1 MIAILQSCTN
11 SVEKDLSI
19 REKPQVTNRSQN
31 VMLRTDN
38 DVRDIALDALNLT
51 GGDKNTRSSAIGIE
65 SITPVVASSV
75 TRGASEE
82 DTLFF
87 VANYSN
93 DNGFCVIAAD
103 KRVDPL
109 IAITEN
115 GNYNSCMESGPEA
128 FAEYMRLAENYVTN
142 DSVLQN
148 SAKKIIPVNLEFP
161 KSKTWTETTTDW
173 KIDIEPRVTVQ
184 WEQTYPY
191 GDYCMN
197 ECAGCGP
204 IAIAQ
209 VLTYFKY
216 PTSFSGKYA
225 EYYSPDGDGVR
236 QHNFTIDWDALCQHK
251 NADGGNSGN
260 ENCSMEI
267 HHQLAQLCRY
277 TGFITNAVYETGAVA
292 RTAILFSNVSN
303 ALNSL
308 GYTTHIYNYTQ
319 KAGAD
324 LSDGVIVMNGGFAN
338 KDEDHMWIMDGCKY
352 YTKTTVIYI
361 QEDGKIP
368 YIAEK
373 YVDDYYMQHFNWGY
387 GGRCNGWFNDKVFAL
402 NRGKSYDNSNLRN
415 DLTDDYSYNV
425 RYISVTR

>member
-115 GNYNSCMESGPEA
+115 GDYDSCMESGPEA
-128 FAEYMRLAENYVTN
+128 FVEYMRLAENYVTN

-148 SAKKIIPVNLEFP
+148 SAKKIIPVDLGFP
-161 KSKTWTETTTDW
+161 KSKTWTETKTDW
-173 KIDIEPRVTVQ
+173 KIDIEPRVAVQ
-184 WEQTYPY
+184 WGQGPPY
-191 GDYCMN
+191 GKYCVN
-197 ECAGCGP
+197 KCVGCGP
-204 IAIAQ
+204 LAVAQ
-209 VLTYFKY
+209 ILTYFKY
-216 PTSFSGKYA
+216 PTSFSGTYA
-225 EYYSPDGDGVR
+225 EFYSPDGEGLR
-236 QHNFTIDWDALCQHK
+236 QHKFSIDWDVVCQHK
-251 NADGGNSGN
+251 RSVLGSVDD
-260 ENCSMEI
+260 CSSEA

-277 TGFITNAVYETGAVA
+277 VGFITNAVYVISPPGTS
-292 RTAILFSNVSN
+292 TYFSDMPN
-303 ALNSL
+303 AFNSL
-308 GYTTHIYNYTQ
+308 GYTTHTYSYTE
-319 KAGAD
+319 KAGRH
-324 LSDGVIVMNGGFAN
+324 LSDGVILICGEPANQNGKA
-338 KDEDHMWIMDGCKY
+338 HIWIMDGCKY